1 MTAEASSVAEMQVGA
16 QRKRQ
21 IWRIITRNKATLLG
35 LVLVLSII
43 AFATVGSLVSP
54 YSPNKINPA
63 EKLALPGEEHFLG
76 TDQFGRDILSRLIS
90 GARVSLLVGVL
101 SVALATVVGVTLGAL
116 TGFFGGWLDEGIMR
130 GVDIL
135 MSFPYIILA
144 IALAAAL
151 GPGFGNVILILSVI
165 RIPVFARVS
174 RAAVMAVTQQEYV
187 LAATGIGQ
195 TRLNIL
201 FRHVLPNS
209 LTAVI
214 VVASLSVATAINAE
228 AAISFLG
235 LGIRPPQAS
244 WGNMLADAQLYIL
257 TAPWL
262 GIAPGLLI
270 SLTVLGFN
278 LLGDGLRDILDP
290 RMRTS

>member
-1 MTAEASSVAEMQVGA
+1 MAEMQVGA